1 MMTKKQGRGAPLAVG
16 SLAAAA
22 SAALLGAVMS
32 GPLLRADGPEA
43 DPALK
48 RTRAQVKMLDELYK
62 NAVVSIT
69 NKYDGPP
76 AIKVAK
82 DIFAAMEKSGWHKA
96 RLVDDSGSPQ
106 NEANLPHT
114 DFEKRAAVAIRAGK
128 PYFEEIEGS
137 GPGRKLYAATVV
149 PAVTKKCA
157 ACHGVN
163 EGDLLG
169 FIRYEIP
176 VK

>member
-1 MMTKKQGRGAPLAVG
+1 MMQGMNRRTFSCAAG
-16 SLAAAA
+16 LAAAA
-22 SAALLGAVMS
+22 ALVATLLS
-32 GPLLRADGPEA
+32 GPAPRAGEDQA
-43 DPALK
+43 DPALD
-48 RTRAQVKMLDELYK
+48 RARQQAKMLDELYK

-82 DIFAAMEKSGWHKA
+82 DLFAAMEKGGWHKA
-96 RLVDDSGSPQ
+96 KLVDVTGAPQ
-106 NEANLPHT
+106 NEANLPQT
-114 DFEKRAAVAIRAGK
+114 GFEKRAAVAITAGK
-128 PYFEEIEGS
+128 PYFEEVAGS
-137 GPGRKLYAATVV
+137 GRDRTLQVATVV

-157 ACHGVN
+157 SCHGVKT
-163 EGDLLG
+163 GDLLG